1 MRSFLIA
8 AAAVTALSAGTA
20 SAADMAPRPYVKA
33 PPIVQVYSW
42 TGFYIGGNVGGQW
55 LDSSYDASYPTSAL
69 IGSRGLRDTSVIG
82 GGQIGYNW
90 QFSPNWLLGI
100 EGDIS
105 YADHNTGAVMIQAG
119 PPTDHIDGN
128 ARLRTQGAIRGRLG
142 WTSNAWLLY
151 AVGGVAFGQTDT
163 TLSIVRDGVGA
174 DSRTNSDT
182 RVGWTVGA
190 GVEYMMTPNWIV
202 GVEYRYTDLG
212 RADVSIPAG
221 AFPAG
226 HGIAFGSADYRTND
240 VRGRISY
247 KFGGPVVAK
256 Y

>member
-1 MRSFLIA
+1 MRNLMIA
-8 AAAVTALSAGTA
+8 AAAVTALFTGSA

-33 PPIVQVYSW
+33 PPIVQVYNW

-55 LDSSYDASYPTSAL
+55 LDSSYDASYPTLAL
-69 IGSRGLRDTSVIG
+69 LGSRGLRDTSVIG

-105 YADHNTGAVMIQAG
+105 YADHNTGGLVISTG
-119 PPTDHIDGN
+119 VPTDHIDGN

-190 GVEYMMTPNWIV
+190 GVEYMMAPNWIL

-212 RADVSIPAG
+212 RADVTVPAG
-221 AFPAG
+221 TFPAA
-226 HGIAFGSADYRTND
+226 HGAAFGSADYRTND
-240 VRGRISY
+240 VRARVSY

>member
-1 MRSFLIA
+1 MRNFLIA
-8 AAAVTALSAGTA
+8 TVAVTALLTGSAF
-20 SAADMAPRPYVKA
+20 AADMAPRPYVKA
-33 PPIVQVYSW
+33 PPPLVQVYDW

-55 LDSSYDASYPTSAL
+55 LDSGYDANYPTLAVL
-69 IGSRGLRDTSVIG
+69 GSLGLRDTSVIG

-105 YADHNTGAVMIQAG
+105 YADHNTGGVIIPLG
-119 PPTDHIDGN
+119 IDHIDGS

-163 TLSIVRDGVGA
+163 TLSLVRDGVGA

-190 GVEYMMTPNWIV
+190 GVEYMMAPNWIV

-212 RADVSIPAG
+212 RASVTVPAG
-221 AFPAG
+221 VFPAA
-226 HGIAFGSADYRTND
+226 HGDAFGSADYRTND
-240 VRGRISY
+240 VRARVNY